1 MRFSSLVF
9 VKEDTIIYKG
19 ISYRTYELRR
29 NKVLPKN
36 LNIVILDEDIY
47 VKNISYI
54 QSKIDE
60 NFIENII
67 QTEFGLNQDYLFDY
81 NVKNKQKIVNI
92 FAIKGGKIIS
102 EISKDKERIRV
113 LPFQIYIIKK
123 LQKKIRKKCWNLVM
137 EFMESY
143 YYISCANNK
152 LLSGYV
158 YNEVDILKNNI
169 KDLGINQLYVDKSII
184 AKFRDLKNVLEI
196 NIGESR

>member
-1 MRFSSLVF
+1 MRFSNLVL
-9 VKEDTIIYKG
+9 VKEDRIIYKG
-19 ISYRTYELRR
+19 RSYQTYELRR

-54 QSKIDE
+54 ESKIDE

-102 EISKDKERIRV
+102 EISKDKESIRV

-152 LLSGYV
+152 LVLGYV

-169 KDLGINQLYVDKSII
+169 KDLSINQLYVDKSII
-184 AKFRDLKNVLEI
+184 GKFRDLKNVLEI

>member
-1 MRFSSLVF
+1 MRFSNLVL
-9 VKEDTIIYKG
+9 VKEDRIIYKG
-19 ISYRTYELRR
+19 RSYQTYELRR

-54 QSKIDE
+54 ESKIDE

-81 NVKNKQKIVNI
+81 SVKNKQKIVNI

-102 EISKDKERIRV
+102 EISKDKESIRV

-152 LLSGYV
+152 LVLGYV

-169 KDLGINQLYVDKSII
+169 KDLSINQLYVDKSII
-184 AKFRDLKNVLEI
+184 GKFRDLKNVLEI